1 MFQRT
6 LKRVLKICQIN
17 DQYEFHTFHFVIFT
31 LTLNKTGDTKLFTWY
46 ATDENCANGSF
57 HLDSGI
63 DVLIHLD
70 DLIFGF
76 EMIYIIT
83 ENRMCINYLIV
94 LNGFFVIKSII

>member
-1 MFQRT
+1 M
-6 LKRVLKICQIN
+6 
-17 DQYEFHTFHFVIFT
+17 FVIFT

-46 ATDENCANGSF
+46 ATDENCASGSF

-76 EMIYIIT
+76 EIIYIIS
-83 ENRMCINYLIV
+83 ENHVFINGLVV
-94 LNGFFVIKSII
+94 LNVFFLF